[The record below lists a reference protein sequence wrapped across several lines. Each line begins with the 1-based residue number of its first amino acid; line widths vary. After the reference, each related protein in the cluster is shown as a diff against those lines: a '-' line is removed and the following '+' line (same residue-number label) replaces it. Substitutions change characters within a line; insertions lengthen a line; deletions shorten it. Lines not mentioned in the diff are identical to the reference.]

1 MDEDFTELW
10 DHSGNASICEPGGG
24 RAMKPRRTLD
34 PETVEVMGV
43 FLRTKRAELAEAI
56 RHLADHRAADA
67 LGASGPEPCR
77 PRTFLEDI
85 QAALAHRQ
93 TRKLAEIEA
102 ALARLGRGE
111 YGLCGD
117 CDGPIGLPRLRMLPF
132 AARCGRCQSHAD
144 LRVHRA
150 TRAVVAQIGAGRPV
164 ARAQRA

>member
-1 MDEDFTELW
+1 
-10 DHSGNASICEPGGG
+10 
-24 RAMKPRRTLD
+24 MKPRRTLD
-34 PETVEVMGV
+34 PETAAVIGA
-43 FLRTKRAELAEAI
+43 FLRSKRAELAEAI

-67 LGASGPEPCR
+67 PGASAGPEPCR
-77 PRTFLEDI
+77 PRTFLEEI

-93 TRKLAEIEA
+93 TRKLAELEA
-102 ALARLGRGE
+102 ALARLARGE
-111 YGLCGD
+111 YGFCQD
-117 CDGPIGLPRLRMLPF
+117 CDAPIGLPRLRMLPF